1 MPDLIMFMVMIMVI
15 RLVESDYYQASDR
28 WSLLHPSFLLA
39 KLTSNLD
46 PIDF

>member
-1 MPDLIMFMVMIMVI
+1 MPDLNTIMVMIMVI

-39 KLTSNLD
+39 KLISNPD
-46 PIDF
+46 PVDI